1 MTKLDKLIAK
11 FKKSP
16 KDFSYDEL
24 NKLLENLGFSYLN
37 SGKTGGSRCKF
48 YHQEKNLIINL
59 HKPHP
64 SPYLKT
70 YVINQIKDK
79 LAEEGLI

>member
-24 NKLLENLGFSYLN
+24 SKMLNNLGFQEIK

-48 YHQEKNLIINL
+48 YHEGKNLIINL

-64 SPYLKT
+64 SPYLKG
-70 YVINQIKDK
+70 YIINQVRDK
-79 LAEEGLI
+79 LSEEGLI